1 MKNWSSAAIL
11 CQNKSCSSF
20 IWLLRKHNMRV
31 EEDKVRIINEKKK
44 RCCCPVFEF
53 ISDKKK
59 CIAATIHKIF
69 EANSSF
75 HVK

>member
-1 MKNWSSAAIL
+1 
-11 CQNKSCSSF
+11 
-20 IWLLRKHNMRV
+20 MRV
-31 EEDKVRIINEKKK
+31 EQGKVRIINEKRK

-53 ISDKKK
+53 ISHKKN